1 MYEFLFANCKCY
13 STNMSIIN
21 TIVILCNEFSNFYDL
36 RRQLQAFDKV
46 FTYKKIQ

>member
-1 MYEFLFANCKCY
+1 MF
-13 STNMSIIN
+13 IIN